1 MRSVILD
8 TGALVALLDK
18 SEKNHVRCV
27 EFFKE
32 FKGKLLTTEPV
43 LTEAVY
49 LLGPSVKA
57 QKTCIDF
64 ILRGGAALVPQS
76 PESLSRAA
84 VLMDKYKDIPMD
96 FADATLVALAEETS
110 IDEVFTLD
118 VKGLTHTGSMGKR
131 LSPCFLH
138 RTYTHLLRSVTGCLF
153 PLKNWHQAC
162 LFPGLL
168 IPCF

>member
-18 SEKNHVRCV
+18 SEKSHIRCV
-27 EFFKE
+27 EFLKE
-32 FKGKLLTTEPV
+32 FNGKLLTTEPV

-57 QKTCIDF
+57 QRACIDF

-84 VLMDKYKDIPMD
+84 VLMEKYKDIPMD
-96 FADATLVALAEETS
+96 FADATLVTLAEETK

-118 VKGLTHTGSMGKR
+118 VKGFSSYRIYGKKTFKV
-131 LSPCFLH
+131 LPE
-138 RTYTHLLRSVTGCLF
+138 
-153 PLKNWHQAC
+153 
-162 LFPGLL
+162 
-168 IPCF
+168 